1 MIFAK
6 IKLHL
11 FITNLKRSK
20 HKRRLDV
27 DSYRRMQRDALF
39 TTITDLIGISIS
51 QPPAL
56 FIGPQPRP
64 WPPDPALG
72 PSPQLAFPGSGSNFC
87 FQALDCLSFI
97 QCFRHRKGIQT
108 FFCLCE
114 IMQIA
119 KYYLTKQT
127 TCLTQEKFASKTKK
141 Q

>member
-39 TTITDLIGISIS
+39 TTIIDLIGISIS

-64 WPPDPALG
+64 WPPDPVLYSA
-72 PSPQLAFPGSGSNFC
+72 S
-87 FQALDCLSFI
+87 DI
-97 QCFRHRKGIQT
+97 VKEFRHFSAYVK
-108 FFCLCE
+108 LC
-114 IMQIA
+114 
-119 KYYLTKQT
+119 K
-127 TCLTQEKFASKTKK
+127 
-141 Q
+141 